1 MRADVQEVHN
11 IQAFLD
17 TFCVICAYEAIC
29 TKGQEVVCTGECE
42 GIEEGEF
49 GLECSDFVECN
60 MISQDLTLAG
70 LVRKIHVLREQ
81 AKDLVARSAPGFHDR
96 ELKRVERA

>member
-1 MRADVQEVHN
+1 MKADVQDVCS

-29 TKGQEVVCTGECE
+29 TRGQEVVCTGECE

-60 MISQDLTLAG
+60 MTSQDLSLAN

-81 AKDLVARSAPGFHDR
+81 AKDLVARSASGFPNR
-96 ELKRVERA
+96 ELKRAQRA